1 MLMNEYNED
10 KTMDLFKKE
19 FIQEGIQEG
28 IQQGIKTERE
38 LAKKQTLKTAR
49 SLIGF
54 LSPDIIVSKFDITM
68 EELMK
73 NPPDDEGPQA

>member
-1 MLMNEYNED
+1 MNLYLRD
-10 KTMDLFKKE
+10 KEKY
-19 FIQEGIQEG
+19 QQGIEQG
-28 IQQGIKTERE
+28 IEQGIKTERE

-73 NPPDDEGPQA
+73 KQPDDDGPKA